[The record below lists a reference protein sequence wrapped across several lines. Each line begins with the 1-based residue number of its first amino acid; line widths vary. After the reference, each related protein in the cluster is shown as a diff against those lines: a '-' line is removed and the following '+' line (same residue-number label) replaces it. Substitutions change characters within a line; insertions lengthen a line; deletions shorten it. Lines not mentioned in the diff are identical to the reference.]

1 MILRSSDKK
10 YYFNFANNVMQ
21 LNSDNQII
29 LIMHFR
35 NKDKMQQCKF
45 KSKVTKHMDIYV
57 NMYKVKSQRL
67 VDKWKVKF

>member
-1 MILRSSDKK
+1 
-10 YYFNFANNVMQ
+10 MQ